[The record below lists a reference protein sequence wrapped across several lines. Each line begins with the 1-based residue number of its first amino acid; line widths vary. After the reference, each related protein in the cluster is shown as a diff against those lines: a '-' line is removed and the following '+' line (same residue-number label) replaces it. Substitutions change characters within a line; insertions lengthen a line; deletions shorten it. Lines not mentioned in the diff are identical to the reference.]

1 MPSQESSVEE
11 PHETEILDSSVE
23 VEPGVRIEGSETPR
37 IGGIKGGGLLPHH
50 KSIDFHTDIWSNLGP
65 DSAMKLRDLI
75 ITEIVS
81 HTFGDRDN
89 AWSLFSEHRL
99 IKDTNILGP
108 LKNDFIECRTAAH
121 NTLKE
126 FIDTSHKI
134 YNNNSANAIV
144 TTKHPVAKF
153 CKEQKE
159 SIMLI
164 AGKKNQLLQAI
175 SQEVSTMLKK
185 AILEVTVKQKKSIV
199 SRIQEGKT
207 FDFLAHISYA
217 YENHD
222 SESRI
227 NEVTASGHLGQCA
240 YELIVR
246 LNPALQLPSQD
257 ISFLVGKT
265 GTTE

>member
-1 MPSQESSVEE
+1 MKFQQAHEEQKLDEWNSDEDNCKHDYSSSESEMPSQESTVEE
-11 PHETEILDSSVE
+11 LHETETSDSSVE

-99 IKDTNILGP
+99 IKDTNSLGT

-134 YNNNSANAIV
+134 YNNKSANAIV

-159 SIMLI
+159 TSGLP
-164 AGKKNQLLQAI
+164 
-175 SQEVSTMLKK
+175 
-185 AILEVTVKQKKSIV
+185 
-199 SRIQEGKT
+199 RKT
-207 FDFLAHISYA
+207 LFWHPC
-217 YENHD
+217 
-222 SESRI
+222 
-227 NEVTASGHLGQCA
+227 T
-240 YELIVR
+240 
-246 LNPALQLPSQD
+246 PAR
-257 ISFLVGKT
+257 
-265 GTTE
+265 